1 MKSSFMGFLV
11 AGGLAV
17 STAVVLTGCGQSS
30 DISGGDLE
38 RVGSSI
44 ARGEAV
50 VSVPALSQRIVED
63 RGDFRLIDLRPV
75 IEFEDGHIPGAMS
88 AGVTEVVRAERARE
102 LAGNRQIV
110 LYSGDG
116 IAASQAAALLQLQGV
131 NAVSLQGGFLA
142 WNAWTRDPGVE
153 LPGQTPVLSAAERQA
168 MTEFFHGEA
177 VAAAAAPTAR
187 ADRAAALGLT
197 PAAPAATPAAPAVDD
212 PHGLGLQYGL
222 GVGIEFELPVAGEEE
237 APAEEAAPRRRLLIG
252 EGC

>member
-1 MKSSFMGFLV
+1 MKLKS
-11 AGGLAV
+11 AGIIAACGMAL
-17 STAVVLTGCGQSS
+17 STTMLLTGCGPSG

-44 ARGEAV
+44 ARGESV
-50 VSVPALSQRIVED
+50 VTVPALSQRIVED

-88 AGVTEVVRAERARE
+88 AGVTAVVRANRARE
-102 LAGNRQIV
+102 LAGNRQVV

-131 NAVSLQGGFLA
+131 NAVALQGGFDA
-142 WNAWTRDPGVE
+142 WNAWTRDPSVE

-168 MTEFFHGEA
+168 MTEFFHGD
-177 VAAAAAPTAR
+177 AAAAPATR
-187 ADRAAALGLT
+187 ADRAAALGLS
-197 PAAPAATPAAPAVDD
+197 PAAPQAAAPAPTVDD
-212 PHGLGLQYGL
+212 PHGLGLQFGL
-222 GVGIEFELPVAGEEE
+222 GVGIDFELPVAGEEE
-237 APAEEAAPRRRLLIG
+237 AAAEEPAPRRRLLIG

>member
-1 MKSSFMGFLV
+1 MKSSFLGFLV

-50 VSVPALSQRIVED
+50 MSVPALSQRIVED

-142 WNAWTRDPGVE
+142 WNAWTRDPAVD

-168 MTEFFHGEA
+168 MAEFFHGDA
-177 VAAAAAPTAR
+177 VAAAAPVTR

-222 GVGIEFELPVAGEEE
+222 GVGIDFELPVAGEE
-237 APAEEAAPRRRLLIG
+237 APAEEPAPRRRLLIG